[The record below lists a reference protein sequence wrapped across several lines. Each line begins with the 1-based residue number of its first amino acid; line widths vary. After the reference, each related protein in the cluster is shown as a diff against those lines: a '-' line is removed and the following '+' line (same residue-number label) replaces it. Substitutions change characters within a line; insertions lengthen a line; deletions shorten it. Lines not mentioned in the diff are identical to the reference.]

1 MRHNTSADIPLGL
14 TFDDVLLVP
23 KRSPIISRKDVD
35 LRTRLSRSIVLGTP
49 IVSANMDTVTEAP
62 MAIAVAHAGGIGII
76 HRFLSIEDQVREVA
90 KVKRSQNVIIE
101 DPYTLPESASVAEAR
116 AVMAETGSSGLLV
129 INESRELVGIV
140 TNRDMAFAHEPEKR
154 ITEVM
159 TPKNR
164 LVTAPPDIS
173 LHDAELLLHKHR
185 LEKLPL
191 VDAQFHIHGLIT
203 MRDIQKRKE
212 FPLTAKD
219 QKGRLLVG
227 AAVGVKDDYIER
239 AQALTAAG
247 ADVLVLDIAHGHSDV
262 AINAISSI
270 RKTLGKV
277 ELIAGNVAT
286 AEGTEELIAAGVD
299 AVKVGVGAGSMCTTR
314 IVTGS
319 GVPQLTTIIN
329 CAEVADKHDIPVIA
343 DGGLRTSGDIV
354 KALAAGASSIMAG
367 WFFAGTTESPGRM
380 MIRNGQK
387 VKVYQGSASL
397 GSVEQRSRRMD
408 DDADEERFRS
418 VVPEGV
424 ETVVP
429 YRGDVGDIIHQ
440 LLGGL
445 RSGMSYSG
453 ARNLAE
459 LRANA
464 EFIRMTNAGLH
475 ESIAHGA
482 KDSV

>member
-1 MRHNTSADIPLGL
+1 MQQKTSADIPLGL

-23 KRSPIISRKDVD
+23 KRSPVISRKDVD
-35 LRTRLSRSIVLGTP
+35 LRTRLSRNVELSAP

-101 DPYTLPESASVAEAR
+101 DPYTLSESASIAQAR

-129 INESRELVGIV
+129 TNENRELVGIL
-140 TNRDMAFAHEPEKR
+140 TNRDMVFEYAPEKR
-154 ITEVM
+154 ITDIM
-159 TPKNR
+159 TPKDR
-164 LVTAPPDIS
+164 LVTAPPDIA
-173 LHDAELLLHKHR
+173 LQDAELLLHKHR

-191 VDAQFHIHGLIT
+191 VDAQFRIRGLIT
-203 MRDIQKRKE
+203 LRDIQKRLE
-212 FPLTAKD
+212 FPQAAKD
-219 QKGRLLVG
+219 TKGRLLVG
-227 AAVGVKDDYIER
+227 AAIGVKDDYIER
-239 AQALTAAG
+239 AQALVHAG

-262 AINAISSI
+262 AINAIGKI
-270 RKTLGKV
+270 KNVLGTV

-286 AEGTEELIAAGVD
+286 AAGTEELIAAGVD

-319 GVPQLTTIIN
+319 GVPQMTAILN
-329 CAEVADKHDIPVIA
+329 CVAAAVKHDIPIIA

-380 MIRNGQK
+380 MVRSGQK

-429 YRGDVGDIIHQ
+429 YRGDVGDVIHQ

-453 ARNLAE
+453 ARNLSE
-459 LRANA
+459 LHANA
-464 EFIRMTNAGLH
+464 EFVRMTNAGLH

-482 KDSV
+482 KDGL

>member
-1 MRHNTSADIPLGL
+1 MRQKTSADIPLGL

-23 KRSPIISRKDVD
+23 KRSPVISRKDVD
-35 LRTRLSRSIVLGTP
+35 LHTRLSRNVSLSTP
-49 IVSANMDTVTEAP
+49 IISANMDTVTEAP
-62 MAIAVAHAGGIGII
+62 MAIAVANAGGIGII

-101 DPYTLPESASVAEAR
+101 DPYALPENANVAKAR
-116 AVMAETGSSGLLV
+116 EVMAETGSSGLLV
-129 INESRELVGIV
+129 INEKRELVGIV
-140 TNRDMAFAHEPEKR
+140 TNRDMAFAHEPDTH
-154 ITEVM
+154 ITEIM
-159 TPKNR
+159 TPKDR
-164 LVTAPPDIS
+164 LITAAPDIA
-173 LHDAELLLHKHR
+173 LQDAELLLHKHR

-203 MRDIQKRKE
+203 MRDIQKRLE
-212 FPLTAKD
+212 FPQSAKD
-219 QKGRLLVG
+219 KKGRLLVG
-227 AAVGVKDDYIER
+227 AAIGVKDDYIER
-239 AQALTAAG
+239 AQALAAAG
-247 ADVLVLDIAHGHSDV
+247 ADVLVLDIAHGHSDF
-262 AINAISSI
+262 AINAIGKI
-270 RKTLGKV
+270 RNVLGNV

-319 GVPQLTTIIN
+319 GVPQLTAILN
-329 CAEVADKHDIPVIA
+329 CVAAAQKYNVPIIA
-343 DGGLRTSGDIV
+343 DSGMRTSGDIV
-354 KALAAGASSIMAG
+354 KALAAGASSIMSG

-380 MIRNGQK
+380 MMRNGQK

-408 DDADEERFRS
+408 DDADEESFRS

-429 YRGDVGDIIHQ
+429 YRGDVRDVIHQ

-453 ARNLAE
+453 ARTLAE
-459 LRANA
+459 LHENA

-482 KDSV
+482 KNTM